1 MQSKAE
7 IKLLHD
13 LVQHLKMASEKEKKK
28 FAKLENRYKTELK
41 GRIAAE
47 KKVEQYAKRISRL
60 ESQIQQADMN
70 TASQIALEDCS
81 KGISVRSPGT
91 QFN

>member
-1 MQSKAE
+1 
-7 IKLLHD
+7 
-13 LVQHLKMASEKEKKK
+13 MASEKEKKK

-70 TASQIALEDCS
+70 TAS
-81 KGISVRSPGT
+81 
-91 QFN
+91 